1 MFSSDRVG
9 PTEFNTEFNTD
20 LLAILASDS
29 QFVAQPFR
37 RSQPIPLRPD
47 DVWIVSRGIV
57 LLNTLYASGDE
68 ALIGIA
74 GAGIPFGLPLTLVN
88 PYHAVALCSVEAY
101 RLSMRDID
109 RSPRLGQAL
118 FAQTNRR
125 LQQAE
130 AMLALL
136 GQRRVEERLKQ
147 FLQFLGDEIG
157 QPTNQGTRIT
167 IRLTHQHLANALG
180 TTRVTVTRLL
190 NQLRHDNWLSIDPTR
205 NIVIKDS
212 STRSPTHIPTQIP
225 TIRAAS

>member
-1 MFSSDRVG
+1 MISTVPQRTSAT
-9 PTEFNTEFNTD
+9 PD
-20 LLAILASDS
+20 LLALLAEDS
-29 QFVAQPFR
+29 QYVTHHVR
-37 RSQPIPLRPD
+37 RGQLIPLRGD
-47 DVWIVSRGIV
+47 EVWIVSRGIV
-57 LLNTLYASGDE
+57 LLNTLYPTGDE

-74 GAGIPFGLPLTLVN
+74 GPGIPFGLPLTLVN
-88 PYHAVALCSVEAY
+88 PYHAVALSSVEVY
-101 RLSMRDID
+101 RLPMRDID
-109 RSPRLGQAL
+109 RSPRLGQEL

-157 QPTNQGTRIT
+157 QPTNHGTRIS

-190 NQLRHDNWLSIDPTR
+190 NQLRQEGWLTIDPTR
-205 NIVIKDS
+205 NIVITPIHR
-212 STRSPTHIPTQIP
+212 STFG
-225 TIRAAS
+225 AAS

>member
-9 PTEFNTEFNTD
+9 PTEFNREFNTD
-20 LLAILASDS
+20 LLGILASDS
-29 QFVAQPFR
+29 QAIAQPFR
-37 RSQPIPLRPD
+37 RGQQISLRPD

-74 GAGIPFGLPLTLVN
+74 GTGIPFGLPLTLVN
-88 PYHAVALCSVEAY
+88 PYSAVALSSVEAY
-101 RLSMRDID
+101 RLSMGDIE

-157 QPTNQGTRIT
+157 QSTNEGTRIT

-190 NQLRHDNWLSIDPTR
+190 NQLRQDNWLSIDSTR
-205 NIVIKDS
+205 NIVINDVPAGLS
-212 STRSPTHIPTQIP
+212 THIPTL
-225 TIRAAS
+225 RAAS

>member
-1 MFSSDRVG
+1 MVMTAPFRMTGSDRIG
-9 PTEFNTEFNTD
+9 PTLFNTD
-20 LLAILASDS
+20 LLDILASDCQS
-29 QFVAQPFR
+29 VVHPFR
-37 RSQPIPLRPD
+37 RSQQIPLRPD
-47 DVWIVSRGIV
+47 EVWVVSRGIV

-74 GAGIPFGLPLTLVN
+74 GPGIPFGLPLTLVN
-88 PYHAVALCSVEAY
+88 PYNAVALSSVEAY

-157 QPTNQGTRIT
+157 QPTSQGTRIT

-190 NQLRHDNWLSIDPTR
+190 NQLRQDNWLSIDPTR
-205 NIVIKDS
+205 NIVINH
-212 STRSPTHIPTQIP
+212 STNISVHTP